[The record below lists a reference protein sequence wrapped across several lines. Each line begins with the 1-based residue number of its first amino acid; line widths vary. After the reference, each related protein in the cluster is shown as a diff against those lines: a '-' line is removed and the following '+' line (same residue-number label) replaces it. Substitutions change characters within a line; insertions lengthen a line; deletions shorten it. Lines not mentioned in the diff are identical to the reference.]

1 MAQDDAVT
9 ADRVFGLCE
18 RGRFAMAHSLVD
30 DGFVARNGS
39 FGYLVRARVF
49 AYERRADRAREA
61 VDWALAHA
69 ERGDPDPPL
78 LAGLVLLM
86 LGDAHAALGLGLRV
100 AAADPREWRAQVLV
114 ADACRMLSRGP
125 EAVAA
130 ARRAVLIA
138 PREAEAQVA
147 LARALDLSIRPAA
160 RAERRTVVARALE
173 LGAAPADVA
182 GRRRWPRVVPVLLV
196 AALVLSASPK
206 VLAGGVGVLAALA
219 GALWL
224 LQARRSGSTGRGRLQ
239 TVRALARAELNGDP
253 ARARAAALTVAA
265 HLAVLPIAATG
276 LAAAAAADGT
286 PWPLPAVLGV
296 AAGAVVVLVGAARA
310 VRWWYGDA
318 FLRRDFLPSRHAV
331 LQLTAVVALIGT
343 VVALSVAQATSTALW
358 SAVTVSHLLWCVVGG
373 LIPVLALYRAR
384 RAGG

>member
-9 ADRVFGLCE
+9 AERVFGLCE

-30 DGFVARNGS
+30 DAFVARNGS

-69 ERGDPDPPL
+69 EPGDPDAPL
-78 LAGLVLLM
+78 LAGLVLLI

-114 ADACRMLSRGP
+114 ADACRMLSRRA

-147 LARALDLSIRPAA
+147 LARALDLSARPAA
-160 RAERRTVVARALE
+160 RAERRAVAARAVE
-173 LGAAPADVA
+173 LGASPADVA
-182 GRRRWPRVVPVLLV
+182 GRRRWPRLVPALLVVP
-196 AALVLSASPK
+196 LVLFADLW
-206 VLAGGVGVLAALA
+206 VLTGGIAVLAALA
-219 GALWL
+219 GGLWL
-224 LQARRSGSTGRGRLQ
+224 VQARRSGSSGRGRLQ

-253 ARARAAALTVAA
+253 ARARAAALTAGA
-265 HLAVLPIAATG
+265 FLPVLPFAATG
-276 LAAAAAADGT
+276 LAAASAADGT

-296 AAGAVVVLVGAARA
+296 AAGAVVVLLAAARA

-318 FLRRDFLPSRHAV
+318 FLQRDFLPSRHAV
-331 LQLTAVVALIGT
+331 LQLTALVALIGT
-343 VVALSVAQATSTALW
+343 AVALSVAQATSTALW
-358 SAVTVSHLLWCVVGG
+358 SAVTAAHVLWFAVGM
-373 LIPVLALYRAR
+373 LIPFLALNRAR
-384 RAGG
+384 RARG

>member
-18 RGRFAMAHSLVD
+18 RGRFEMAHSLVD
-30 DGFVARNGS
+30 DAFVARNGS

-49 AYERRADRAREA
+49 AYEQRADRAREA

-69 ERGDPDPPL
+69 EPGDPDPPL

-86 LGDAHAALGLGLRV
+86 LGDAHAALGLGRRV
-100 AAADPREWRAQVLV
+100 VAADPREWRAQVLV
-114 ADACRMLSRGP
+114 ADSCRMLSRRP

-147 LARALDLSIRPAA
+147 LARALDLSFRPAA
-160 RAERRTVVARALE
+160 RAERRTVVARALT
-173 LGAAPADVA
+173 LGASPGDVA
-182 GRRRWPRVVPVLLV
+182 GRRRWPRVVPALLV
-196 AALVLSASPK
+196 AVLVLVADPW
-206 VLAGGVGVLAALA
+206 VLAGGMAVLTVLA

-253 ARARAAALTVAA
+253 VRARAVALTAGA
-265 HLAVLPIAATG
+265 WLPVLPFAATG
-276 LAAAAAADGT
+276 LAAASAADGT

-296 AAGAVVVLVGAARA
+296 AAAAVAVLLAAASA

-318 FLRRDFLPSRHAV
+318 FLQRDFLPSRHAV
-331 LQLTAVVALIGT
+331 LQLTAVVGLVGT
-343 VVALSVAQATSTALW
+343 VVALYAAGTASTALW
-358 SAVTVSHLLWCVVGG
+358 SAVTVAHVLWCVVGV
-373 LIPVLALYRAR
+373 LIPALALNRAR
-384 RAGG
+384 RAAG

>member
-18 RGRFAMAHSLVD
+18 RGRFEMAHSLVD
-30 DGFVARNGS
+30 DAFVTRNGS

-69 ERGDPDPPL
+69 EPGDPDPPL

-100 AAADPREWRAQVLV
+100 AADPREWRARVLV
-114 ADACRMLSRGP
+114 ADSCRMLSRGP

-130 ARRAVLIA
+130 ARQAVLIA
-138 PREAEAQVA
+138 PREAEAHVA
-147 LARALDLSIRPAA
+147 LARALDLSLRPAA
-160 RAERRTVVARALE
+160 RAERRAVVARAME

-182 GRRRWPRVVPVLLV
+182 GRRQWPRAAPALLV
-196 AALVLSASPK
+196 AALVLFADPP
-206 VLAGGVGVLAALA
+206 VLAGGVAVLVALA
-219 GALWL
+219 GWLWL
-224 LQARRSGSTGRGRLQ
+224 LQARRSGSSGRGRLQ

-253 ARARAAALTVAA
+253 ARARAVALTAGA
-265 HLAVLPIAATG
+265 CLPVLPFAATG
-276 LAAAAAADGT
+276 LVAASAADGA

-296 AAGAVVVLVGAARA
+296 AAGAVVVLLAAARA
-310 VRWWYGDA
+310 VRWWYGDT
-318 FLRRDFLPSRHAV
+318 FLQRDFLPSRHTV

-343 VVALSVAQATSTALW
+343 AVALSAAQATSTALW
-358 SAVTVSHLLWCVVGG
+358 SAVAVAHVLWFVVGM
-373 LIPVLALYRAR
+373 LIPFRALNRAR

>member
-30 DGFVARNGS
+30 DAFVARNGS

-114 ADACRMLSRGP
+114 ADACRMLSRRP

-138 PREAEAQVA
+138 PREAEAHVA
-147 LARALDLSIRPAA
+147 LARALDLSLRPAA
-160 RAERRTVVARALE
+160 RAERRTVVTRALE
-173 LGAAPADVA
+173 LGAPPADVA
-182 GRRRWPRVVPVLLV
+182 GRRRWPRAVPALLVVP
-196 AALVLSASPK
+196 LVLFADPW
-206 VLAGGVGVLAALA
+206 VLAGGLAVLTALA

-239 TVRALARAELNGDP
+239 TVRALARAELSRDP
-253 ARARAAALTVAA
+253 ARGRAVALTTGAF
-265 HLAVLPIAATG
+265 LPVLPFAATG
-276 LAAAAAADGT
+276 LAAASAADGN

-296 AAGAVVVLVGAARA
+296 AAGAVVVLLAAARA

-318 FLRRDFLPSRHAV
+318 FLQRDFLPSRHAV
-331 LQLTAVVALIGT
+331 LQLAAVVALVGT
-343 VVALSVAQATSTALW
+343 TVALSVARAGSTAVW
-358 SAVTVSHLLWCVVGG
+358 SVVTVAHVLWCVVGM
-373 LIPVLALYRAR
+373 LIPLLALNRAR
-384 RAGG
+384 RTAG